1 MAVRG
6 KRRTMWAM
14 TAAMVLLV
22 ACGPGQIC
30 ESDTDRMARE
40 QDQLR
45 MLEQLRLSQQALSA
59 TPTAA
64 ASATAA
70 TSAAPKAPAT
80 AAAAGPYSGTIK
92 LGFDHPP
99 FAPGNANLG
108 GASAG
113 IVCGKV
119 TGAPA
124 GGIIFIDVT
133 GGTGAPPSVNGPIGH
148 DGAFILPFPINSYGP
163 MEAKVSGVR
172 TGAGATLSGS
182 IAPAKLEVG
191 GGADVACTP

>member
-1 MAVRG
+1 
-6 KRRTMWAM
+6 M

-30 ESDTDRMARE
+30 ESDADRIARE
-40 QDQLR
+40 QDQMR
-45 MLEQLRLSQQALSA
+45 MLEQLRRNEQALASA
-59 TPTAA
+59 TAAATATAA

-70 TSAAPKAPAT
+70 TSAAPNTT
-80 AAAAGPYSGTIK
+80 AAAAGSYSGTIK

-99 FAPGNANLG
+99 FGPGNANLG

-119 TGAPA
+119 TGAPP
-124 GGIIFIDVT
+124 GGIIIDVT
-133 GGTGAPPSVNGPIGH
+133 GGTGAPPSVNGPIGP

-172 TGAGATLSGS
+172 TGAGTTLTGS

-191 GGADVACTP
+191 GGDDVACTP